1 MMATSFHCLKLN
13 LSTYL
18 NILSLVFYVSF
29 LSINLWVSKLYGSK
43 TLLFFTTNAFTK
55 DHATLSE
62 IFSNLILDAYLLD
75 SVFLYGFPEKYEKL
89 C

>member
-1 MMATSFHCLKLN
+1 MDQKH
-13 LSTYL
+13 
-18 NILSLVFYVSF
+18 
-29 LSINLWVSKLYGSK
+29 
-43 TLLFFTTNAFTK
+43 LFFTTNAFTK